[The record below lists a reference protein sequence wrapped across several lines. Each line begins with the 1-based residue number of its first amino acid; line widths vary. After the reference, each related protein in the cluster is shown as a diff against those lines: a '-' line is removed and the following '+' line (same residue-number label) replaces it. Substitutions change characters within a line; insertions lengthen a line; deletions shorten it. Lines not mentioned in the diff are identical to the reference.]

1 MQKLSAS
8 KWLSVNIF
16 IWGGICMALG
26 GCKNFPSLAALR
38 FILGMLEAC
47 STPAFLLI
55 TAMWYTVDEQ
65 PIRIGY
71 WSTFLGLANSF
82 GGLLAYGIGH
92 INGSLETWRYQFII
106 IGAVSS
112 AWGLFMYFFLAE
124 TPVTA
129 YVLNSLFIIPT
140 TNYHSSWL
148 SPDEKKMAVGRLS
161 GNNTGLK
168 TTAFKS
174 YQLVEALLDPKTWLL
189 VLFGLSTQVVN
200 GAVSNFGTLIIKGF
214 GYSSLVTTLLQI
226 PYGAI
231 IIFAVLSSM
240 YVQKL
245 LPGEKRCFVAA
256 LYVLPA
262 LAGVCAIHVLPPTS
276 GKARLGCYYVRDCLS
291 FRLPWL

>member
-168 TTAFKS
+168 TPAFKS
-174 YQLVEALLDPKTWLL
+174 YQLIEALLDPKTWLL

-200 GAVSNFGTLIIKGF
+200 GAVSNFGTFIIKGF
-214 GYSSLVTTLLQI
+214 GYSSLVSCDDPAADPLRSNHHLRSSLLDVCPETSPGRKTVLCCCSLCPPCTGWCMCYPCFTTYKWQGEIGMLLR
-226 PYGAI
+226 
-231 IIFAVLSSM
+231 S
-240 YVQKL
+240 
-245 LPGEKRCFVAA
+245 
-256 LYVLPA
+256 
-262 LAGVCAIHVLPPTS
+262 
-276 GKARLGCYYVRDCLS
+276 
-291 FRLPWL
+291 

>member
-140 TNYHSSWL
+140 TNYL
-148 SPDEKKMAVGRLS
+148 S
-161 GNNTGLK
+161 
-168 TTAFKS
+168 
-174 YQLVEALLDPKTWLL
+174 
-189 VLFGLSTQVVN
+189 
-200 GAVSNFGTLIIKGF
+200 
-214 GYSSLVTTLLQI
+214 
-226 PYGAI
+226 
-231 IIFAVLSSM
+231 
-240 YVQKL
+240 
-245 LPGEKRCFVAA
+245 
-256 LYVLPA
+256 
-262 LAGVCAIHVLPPTS
+262 
-276 GKARLGCYYVRDCLS
+276 
-291 FRLPWL
+291 